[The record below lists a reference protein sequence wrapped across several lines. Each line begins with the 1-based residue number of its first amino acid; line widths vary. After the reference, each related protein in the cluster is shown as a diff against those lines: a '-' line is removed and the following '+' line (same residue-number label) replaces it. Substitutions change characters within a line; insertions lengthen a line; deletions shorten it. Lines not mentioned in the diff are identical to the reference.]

1 MGVVSTSVT
10 HVLMMRFAM
19 QEFYLIY
26 LVAFYLFILGK
37 APYK

>member
-10 HVLMMRFAM
+10 HVLTTSFAM

-26 LVAFYLFILGK
+26 LVALYLFI
-37 APYK
+37 